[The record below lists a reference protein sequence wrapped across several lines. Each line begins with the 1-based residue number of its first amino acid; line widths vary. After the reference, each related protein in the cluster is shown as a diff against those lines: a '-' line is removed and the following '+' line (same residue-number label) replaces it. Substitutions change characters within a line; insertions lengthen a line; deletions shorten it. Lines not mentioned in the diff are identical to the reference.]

1 MPPEPLLA
9 NQQEIVMQVDS
20 AKTILIAG
28 DEEDLRLL
36 VQVTL
41 ENPSYHILTAVDG
54 CRALEAIH
62 ARIPDLLILDWMM
75 PGLNGCQVVKL
86 LRQNPHTARIPIVML
101 TAKDGIESRKQMAS
115 LDLAGYLVKPFSPL
129 ELIQKVREVLTP

>member
-1 MPPEPLLA
+1 MTTPS
-9 NQQEIVMQVDS
+9 Q
-20 AKTILIAG
+20 KTILIAD

-36 VQVTL
+36 IQVTL

-54 CRALEAIH
+54 CVAVEVIH

-75 PGLNGCQVVKL
+75 PGLNGDEVVTL
-86 LRQNPHTARIPIVML
+86 LRQNPDTARIPIVML
-101 TAKDGIESRKQMAS
+101 TAMDGIESREQMAS

-129 ELIQKVREVLTP
+129 ELIRKVREVLG

>member
-1 MPPEPLLA
+1 MTTA
-9 NQQEIVMQVDS
+9 FV
-20 AKTILIAG
+20 KTILIAD

-54 CRALEAIH
+54 LRAVDAIH
-62 ARIPDLLILDWMM
+62 AHIPDLVILDWMM
-75 PGLNGCQVVKL
+75 PGLNGCEVVQM
-86 LRQNPHTARIPIVML
+86 LRHNPETAGIPIVML
-101 TAKDGIESRKQMAS
+101 TAKDGIESREQMAG

-129 ELIQKVREVLTP
+129 ELIQKVREVLAR